1 MADCMERPSVVCS
14 AAMPAVGLI
23 TASAMEP
30 TSPARVMA
38 ELLACASM

>member
-1 MADCMERPSVVCS
+1 MADCIDKPSVVCK

-30 TSPARVMA
+30 TRPARVMA